1 METPNLF
8 HNIPKDLPEEVLETL
23 ASNGQIRIER
33 IVSRG
38 HASEPGF
45 WYDQVSHE
53 FVLLVQGAARLAFE
67 DHTVELA
74 PGDYL
79 SIAPH
84 QKHRVAWTDPDQ
96 VTLWL
101 AVHY

>member
-8 HNIPKDLPEEVLETL
+8 ENVPKDLPEELLQTL
-23 ASNGQIRIER
+23 GGNEAVRIER

-38 HASEPGF
+38 HRSEPGF
-45 WYDQVSHE
+45 WYDQKTHE
-53 FVLLVQGAARLAFE
+53 FVILLQGKARLAFE
-67 DHTVELA
+67 GHTVELA

-79 SIAPH
+79 IIEPH
-84 QKHRVAWTDPDQ
+84 QKHRVEWTDPEQ
-96 VTLWL
+96 ASFWL